1 MEEIQITE
9 KEVQDGFTYTY
20 SAREQEEVK
29 KIRAKYMRPEEDK
42 MAQIRRLDRSVY
54 KKGTKVSLVVGVI
67 GALVM
72 GTGMSLIMT
81 ELAGILGM
89 TYMGSIIVGV
99 VCGVVGMILVALAY
113 PVYKKVLKSE
123 RDKIAPEILGL
134 SEELLK

>member
-1 MEEIQITE
+1 MEGKNTDTSF
-9 KEVQDGFTYTY
+9 KFTY
-20 SAREQEEVK
+20 SANEQEEIK
-29 KIRAKYMRPEEDK
+29 RIRQKYMAQEEDGIQRLRK
-42 MAQIRRLDRSVY
+42 LDAQATG
-54 KKGTKVSLVVGVI
+54 KATTVSLVVGI
-67 GALVM
+67 LGALVM
-72 GTGMSLIMT
+72 GIGMSLIMT

-123 RDKIAPEILGL
+123 RDKIAPEVLRL

>member
-1 MEEIQITE
+1 MEGKNTDTSF
-9 KEVQDGFTYTY
+9 KFTY
-20 SAREQEEVK
+20 SANEQEEIR
-29 KIRAKYMRPEEDK
+29 KIRQKYMVQEVDK
-42 MAQIRRLDRSVY
+42 VTRLRKLDAQATSKATI
-54 KKGTKVSLVVGVI
+54 VSLVLGI
-67 GALVM
+67 MGALVM

-123 RDKIAPEILGL
+123 REKIAPEVLRL